1 MLHLTDGV
9 SSSSLRVWSVLQEA
23 GTWHGVV
30 LFCPHPARDSPR
42 SRGHVSPACAVSS
55 RLGFLSEFRIL
66 SILFHFG
73 LFLQPAGE
81 GRAPEQTL
89 GGHPGCRFSVV
100 GRMLRRG
107 GSSVQI
113 HCHCGPQ
120 TAAWPS
126 ASHPWE
132 SWSRLGPGHTCGLA
146 CVLFLSSHMSS
157 WSIVMWRAGGWNL
170 PSVTVSPDS
179 QDHLCRRA
187 GCDVEVWALVPWA
200 RSFSSRFK
208 LCLKGRE
215 VASKHV
221 SSEPV
226 SSKECAL

>member
-1 MLHLTDGV
+1 MP
-9 SSSSLRVWSVLQEA
+9 VLCCGMDVA
-23 GTWHGVV
+23 
-30 LFCPHPARDSPR
+30 
-42 SRGHVSPACAVSS
+42 
-55 RLGFLSEFRIL
+55 
-66 SILFHFG
+66 
-73 LFLQPAGE
+73 AGE
-81 GRAPEQTL
+81 G
-89 GGHPGCRFSVV
+89 
-100 GRMLRRG
+100 
-107 GSSVQI
+107 SVQI